1 MGERKYRF
9 VPRPTTIGSRNHNA
23 ALGREDLPLIMDL
36 LNSGMP
42 RKEIAA
48 KFEVARTTIDRIA
61 NGKHWLCREDQDE
74 RYITAKRCSK
84 ARINPE
90 EDARYVEAKKLVFS
104 GLRIGEALAEVGM
117 TKEEWYRRV
126 DIEVN
131 GVGRA
136 RR

>member
-9 VPRPTTIGSRNHNA
+9 APRMNQSGSRNHNA
-23 ALGREDLPLIMDL
+23 ALERSDLPLIMDL

-42 RKEIAA
+42 RKEIAV
-48 KFEVARTTIDRIA
+48 KFEVARTTIDRVA
-61 NGKHWLCREDQDE
+61 NGKHWLCQEQDEKYVKTKPCQRARIKPEEDE
-74 RYITAKRCSK
+74 RYVAAKQ
-84 ARINPE
+84 
-90 EDARYVEAKKLVFS
+90 LVFS

-136 RR
+136 RG

>member
-9 VPRPTTIGSRNHNA
+9 APRMNQTGGRNHNA
-23 ALGREDLPLIMDL
+23 ALERADLPLIMDL

-42 RKEIAA
+42 RKEIAE
-48 KFEVARTTIDRIA
+48 KFEVGKSTIDRIA
-61 NGKHWLCREDQDE
+61 NGKHWLCRDQDE
-74 RYITAKRCSK
+74 KYITAKRCSK

-90 EDARYVEAKKLVFS
+90 EDARYIEAKKLVFS
-104 GLRIGEALAEVGM
+104 GVLIRDALAEVGM
-117 TKEEWYRRV
+117 SYEQWKRRI

-136 RR
+136 RG